1 MTLYEFP
8 ALNATLNACAT
19 VMLITGMVFIK
30 AGKQRAH
37 IISMVTA
44 LLFSTVFLACYLYYH
59 FHVGDAKFQGTG
71 WSRPIYFIIL
81 VTHVPLAIINLPMII
96 MTVIPAVQQRFD
108 KHKRLAKWTLPV
120 WLYVSVTGVIVYL
133 MCYRWYGPP
142 LLPALQALGQ

>member
-1 MTLYEFP
+1 MTLHEFP

-19 VMLITGMVFIK
+19 VMLITGMIFIK

-37 IISMVTA
+37 IVSMTTA

-71 WSRPIYFIIL
+71 WSRPVYFTIL
-81 VTHVPLAIINLPMII
+81 ITHIPLAVISLPMII

-142 LLPALQALGQ
+142 LLPALHAIGQ